1 MSVLLVPN
9 HHVNVIATHAASL
22 GLTNDPA
29 GTALC
34 LWNANLAAV
43 RHAYHDEDIPTPQE
57 LVRRFVFHDAP
68 CTSKATI
75 YYGVRC
81 LEYNSQDHPDW
92 VGSEAQIL
100 CHAIRAPL
108 EPLFSIDPPSG
119 TLYADRECW
128 TIEPTTP
135 H

>member
-1 MSVLLVPN
+1 MSVLLVHN
-9 HHVNVIATHAASL
+9 HHVNVIATYAAHQ
-22 GLTNDPA
+22 GLTDDPA
-29 GTALC
+29 TAALC

-43 RHAYHDEDIPTPQE
+43 RQAYADDDIPTHQE
-57 LVRRFVFHDAP
+57 LAERFVFHDAP

-75 YYGVRC
+75 YFGVRC

-92 VGSEAQIL
+92 PGSEAQIL
-100 CHAIRAPL
+100 CEAIRAPL

-119 TLYADRECW
+119 AFDADCERW
-128 TIEPTTP
+128 VIEPPTP